1 MEAKDYLGQIRALRK
16 EIASLFDE
24 LEELEIKNLPFTP
37 SEAFPQG
44 GGEMASVV
52 ARTAELERE
61 IQKKCKALAELKKEM
76 FSNERSAIENR

>member
-1 MEAKDYLGQIRALRK
+1 MEAEDYLGQIRALRK

-24 LEELEIKNLPFTP
+24 LEELEIKSLPFTP

-61 IQKKCKALAELKKEM
+61 IQEKRAALAELKKEM

>member
-24 LEELEIKNLPFTP
+24 LEELEIRSLPFIP
-37 SEAFPQG
+37 KEMLPQG
-44 GGEMASVV
+44 EGETASIIV
-52 ARTAELERE
+52 RMAELEME

>member
-16 EIASLFDE
+16 EMASLFDE
-24 LEELEIKNLPFTP
+24 LEELEIKSLPFTP

-44 GGEMASVV
+44 GGEMASIV
-52 ARTAELERE
+52 ARMAELEME

-76 FSNERSAIENR
+76 AEWNG

>member
-24 LEELEIKNLPFTP
+24 LEELEIQSLPFSP
-37 SEAFPQG
+37 REIFPQG
-44 GGEMASVV
+44 EGEMASVV

-61 IQKKCKALAELKKEM
+61 IQEKSAALAELKKEM